1 MSVDLASEPISETER
16 QKYCV
21 EMMQRLNKQRRNEDS
36 CDLILEVGSGDDRA
50 RLKAHRNVLCAASP
64 LFYNALNT
72 EMKEKKEGVIRLEK
86 ASKGLMEDVLEYL
99 YTGHVEISE
108 RNAVDLLAMAD
119 YLIIPSISETERQQY
134 CVEMMQRLNIQRRN
148 EDSCDLILEVGSGD
162 DRARLKA
169 HRNVL
174 CAASPLFYN
183 ALNTEMKEKKEGVIR
198 LEKASKGLMEDV
210 LEYLYTGHVY
220 ISERNAVDLLAMADY
235 LIIPSLKVKSC
246 EVISQ
251 SMSHTNCLLFYY
263 VAMSYQCT
271 ELQERTRNFIFANFM
286 SVTGTDDFLELS
298 RKQVEEWI
306 SRDEIKVKS
315 EEEVFQVIV
324 KWMEE
329 RESGEH
335 EEFFQLLRHVRLMHV
350 PCNYVLSKILPH
362 PLVKGSETCT
372 AFARDSTIT
381 TSLKSSSRPPR
392 NCLKRCEDGLFTI
405 WQEKSFCY
413 LPSENK
419 WHEMS
424 NLLSKKTCSCSC
436 AVVCGKLYVSGEE
449 NRIERYDPFSNS
461 WVSLMSNTG
470 VDTYKNPALVN
481 FQGSLFVVGG
491 ETSENQ
497 LVNKV
502 QKYNPDTDLWQ
513 EVAPMSV
520 AREGV
525 CVVADERSMYA
536 IGGWSRNGIADVV
549 EKYDPQRNSWSRVA
563 STREKKAYCCGVLV
577 NSKVFLFG
585 GVKRKVPAVI
595 STLIEIYD
603 PVSDVWTSIQNTSL
617 RSIPVSAVSL
627 KGDIFV
633 VVRSKENEQK
643 VSQVK
648 IYSGDTNEWKLCAK
662 APAGAFLNSLA
673 PLKIPRD
680 ILTTCKV
687 VTQEQI
693 P

>member
-1 MSVDLASEPISETER
+1 MSVDLASEP
-16 QKYCV
+16 
-21 EMMQRLNKQRRNEDS
+21 
-36 CDLILEVGSGDDRA
+36 
-50 RLKAHRNVLCAASP
+50 
-64 LFYNALNT
+64 
-72 EMKEKKEGVIRLEK
+72 
-86 ASKGLMEDVLEYL
+86 
-99 YTGHVEISE
+99 
-108 RNAVDLLAMAD
+108 
-119 YLIIPSISETERQQY
+119 ISETERQQY

-148 EDSCDLILEVGSGD
+148 EDSCDVILEVGSGD
-162 DRARLKA
+162 DQARLKA
-169 HRNVL
+169 HRIVL
-174 CAASPLFYN
+174 CAASPFFYN
-183 ALNTEMKEKKEGVIR
+183 ALNSEMKEKKEGVIR
-198 LEKASKGLMEDV
+198 LEEAIKGLMEDI
-210 LEYLYTGHVY
+210 LEYLYTGNVY

-246 EVISQ
+246 EVITQ

-263 VAMSYQCT
+263 AAMRYQCT

-286 SVTGTDDFLELS
+286 SVTASDDFLELS

-329 RESGEH
+329 REIGEH

-350 PCNYVLSKILPH
+350 PRSYVLSNILPH

-372 AFARDSTIT
+372 AFALDSTMT

-392 NCLKRCEDGLFTI
+392 NCLKTCEDGLFTM

-419 WHEMS
+419 WHEMC
-424 NLLSKKTCSCSC
+424 NLLSKKNCYPCSS
-436 AVVCGKLYVSGEE
+436 AVVCGKLYVSVEE
-449 NRIERYDPFSNS
+449 HRIIERYDPFSNS
-461 WVSLMSNTG
+461 WVSLMSNRG
-470 VDTYKNPALVN
+470 VDTYERLALAN
-481 FQGSLFVVGG
+481 FQGSLFAVGG
-491 ETSENQ
+491 KTSDQ
-497 LVNKV
+497 VVNKV

-520 AREGV
+520 ARAGV
-525 CVVADERSMYA
+525 CVVADESSMYA
-536 IGGWSRNGIADVV
+536 IGGWSRIGVLNVV
-549 EKYDPQRNSWSRVA
+549 EKYDPQRNSWSKVA

-577 NSKVFLFG
+577 DSKVFLFG
-585 GVKRKVPAVI
+585 GVKRKVPAII

-603 PVSDVWTSIQNTSL
+603 PVSDGWTSLQNTFL
-617 RSIPVSAVSL
+617 RSIPISAVSL
-627 KGDIFV
+627 KEEIFV
-633 VVRSKENEQK
+633 LVRKKENEQ
-643 VSQVK
+643 VIHQVN
-648 IYSGDTNEWKLCAK
+648 IYHGETNEWKLCAI
-662 APAGAFLNSLA
+662 APTGVQLCSLA

-693 P
+693 V

>member
-1 MSVDLASEPISETER
+1 MMSIDLAAEP
-16 QKYCV
+16 
-21 EMMQRLNKQRRNEDS
+21 
-36 CDLILEVGSGDDRA
+36 
-50 RLKAHRNVLCAASP
+50 
-64 LFYNALNT
+64 
-72 EMKEKKEGVIRLEK
+72 
-86 ASKGLMEDVLEYL
+86 
-99 YTGHVEISE
+99 
-108 RNAVDLLAMAD
+108 
-119 YLIIPSISETERQQY
+119 ISETERQQY

-148 EDSCDLILEVGSGD
+148 EDSCDVILEVGSAD
-162 DRARLKA
+162 DQARLKA

-174 CAASPLFYN
+174 CAASPFFYN
-183 ALNTEMKEKKEGVIR
+183 ALNSEMKENKEGVIR
-198 LEKASKGLMEDV
+198 LEEASKGLMEDI

-235 LIIPSLKVKSC
+235 LIIPSLKAKSC

-263 VAMSYQCT
+263 AAMMYQCT

-286 SVTGTDDFLELS
+286 SVTASDDFLELS
-298 RKQVEEWI
+298 REHVEEWI

-329 RESGEH
+329 KERREQ
-335 EEFFQLLRHVRLMHV
+335 EEFFQLLRHVRLMHL
-350 PCNYVLSKILPH
+350 PRNYVLSNILPH

-372 AFARDSTIT
+372 GFVRDSTMT
-381 TSLKSSSRPPR
+381 TGLKSSARPPR

-405 WQEKSFCY
+405 WQEKFFCY

-419 WHEMS
+419 WHEMC
-424 NLLSKKTCSCSC
+424 NLFAKKNSCPCSS

-449 NRIERYDPFSNS
+449 NRIIERYDPFSNS
-461 WVSLMSNTG
+461 WSSLIYNKG
-470 VDTYKNPALVN
+470 VDTYERPALVN

-491 ETSENQ
+491 KTSENQ
-497 LVNKV
+497 VVDKV

-520 AREGV
+520 ARVGL
-525 CVVADERSMYA
+525 CVVADESSMYA
-536 IGGWSRNGIADVV
+536 IGGLSWFGGLNVV

-563 STREKKAYCCGVLV
+563 STREKKIHCCGVLV

-585 GVKRKVPAVI
+585 GVKRKVPAIPVI
-595 STLIEIYD
+595 STLTEIYD
-603 PVSDVWTSIQNTSL
+603 PVSDVWTSVQNTSL
-617 RSIPVSAVSL
+617 RTIPISAVSL

-633 VVRSKENEQK
+633 VVRSKENEQI

-648 IYSGDTNEWKLCAK
+648 IYNGDTNEWKLCAK
-662 APAGAFLNSLA
+662 APAGAYLYSLA
-673 PLKIPRD
+673 PSKIPRD

-687 VTQEQI
+687 VT
-693 P
+693 

>member
-1 MSVDLASEPISETER
+1 MSVASEP
-16 QKYCV
+16 
-21 EMMQRLNKQRRNEDS
+21 
-36 CDLILEVGSGDDRA
+36 
-50 RLKAHRNVLCAASP
+50 
-64 LFYNALNT
+64 
-72 EMKEKKEGVIRLEK
+72 
-86 ASKGLMEDVLEYL
+86 
-99 YTGHVEISE
+99 
-108 RNAVDLLAMAD
+108 
-119 YLIIPSISETERQQY
+119 ISETERQQY

-162 DRARLKA
+162 DQARLKA

-174 CAASPLFYN
+174 CAASPFFYN

-198 LEKASKGLMEDV
+198 LEEASKGLMEDI
-210 LEYLYTGHVY
+210 LEYLYTGHVE
-220 ISERNAVDLLAMADY
+220 ISERNAVDFLAMADY
-235 LIIPSLKVKSC
+235 LIIPSLKAKSC

-263 VAMSYQCT
+263 AAMSYQCT

-286 SVTGTDDFLELS
+286 SVTGTEDFLELS

-306 SRDEIKVKS
+306 SSDEIKVKS

-329 RESGEH
+329 SEIGEH

-350 PCNYVLSKILPH
+350 PRSYVLSNILTH

-372 AFARDSTIT
+372 AFALDSTMT

-392 NCLKRCEDGLFTI
+392 NCLKTCEDGLFTI

-419 WHEMS
+419 WHEMC
-424 NLLSKKTCSCSC
+424 NLLSKKNCYPCSS
-436 AVVCGKLYVSGEE
+436 AVVSGKLYVSVQEH
-449 NRIERYDPFSNS
+449 RIIERYDPFSNS
-461 WVSLMSNTG
+461 WVSLMSNRG
-470 VDTYKNPALVN
+470 VDTYERPALAN
-481 FQGSLFVVGG
+481 FQGSLFAVGG
-491 ETSENQ
+491 KTSENQ
-497 LVNKV
+497 VVNKV
-502 QKYNPDTDLWQ
+502 QKYNPDTDLWL

-520 AREGV
+520 ARAGV
-525 CVVADERSMYA
+525 CVVADESSMYA
-536 IGGWSRNGIADVV
+536 IGGWSRIGVLNVV
-549 EKYDPQRNSWSRVA
+549 EKYDPQRNSWSKVA

-577 NSKVFLFG
+577 DSKVFLFG
-585 GVKRKVPAVI
+585 GVKRKVPAII

-603 PVSDVWTSIQNTSL
+603 PVSDGWTSVQNTFL
-617 RSIPVSAVSL
+617 RSIPISAVSL
-627 KGDIFV
+627 KEEIFV
-633 VVRSKENEQK
+633 LVRKKENER
-643 VSQVK
+643 VIHQVN
-648 IYSGDTNEWKLCAK
+648 IYHGETNEWKLCAI
-662 APAGAFLNSLA
+662 APTGVQLCSLA

>member
-1 MSVDLASEPISETER
+1 MSVDLASEP
-16 QKYCV
+16 
-21 EMMQRLNKQRRNEDS
+21 
-36 CDLILEVGSGDDRA
+36 
-50 RLKAHRNVLCAASP
+50 
-64 LFYNALNT
+64 
-72 EMKEKKEGVIRLEK
+72 
-86 ASKGLMEDVLEYL
+86 
-99 YTGHVEISE
+99 
-108 RNAVDLLAMAD
+108 
-119 YLIIPSISETERQQY
+119 ISETERQQY

-148 EDSCDLILEVGSGD
+148 EDSCDVILEVGSGD

-174 CAASPLFYN
+174 CAASPFFYN

-198 LEKASKGLMEDV
+198 LEEASKGLMEDI
-210 LEYLYTGHVY
+210 LEYLYTGHAE

-246 EVISQ
+246 EVITQ
-251 SMSHTNCLLFYY
+251 SMSHTNCLLFHYA
-263 VAMSYQCT
+263 AMRYQCT
-271 ELQERTRNFIFANFM
+271 GLQERTRNFIFANFM

-315 EEEVFQVIV
+315 EEEVFQVLV

-329 RESGEH
+329 REIGEH

-350 PCNYVLSKILPH
+350 PHSYVLSNILPH

-372 AFARDSTIT
+372 AFALDSTMT

-392 NCLKRCEDGLFTI
+392 NCLKTCEDGLFTI

-419 WHEMS
+419 WHEMC
-424 NLLSKKTCSCSC
+424 NLLSETKFPPSSSAFCS
-436 AVVCGKLYVSGEE
+436 KLYVSGEE
-449 NRIERYDPFSNS
+449 IERYDPFSNS
-461 WVSLMSNTG
+461 WVSLMYNRG
-470 VDTYKNPALVN
+470 VDKYKRPALVT
-481 FQGSLFVVGG
+481 FQGFLFVVGG
-491 ETSENQ
+491 KTSENQ
-497 LVNKV
+497 VVDKV

-520 AREGV
+520 ARIGV

-536 IGGWSRNGIADVV
+536 IGGWSRNGVVDVV

-563 STREKKAYCCGVLV
+563 STREKKMYCCGVLV

-585 GVKRKVPAVI
+585 GVKSTAPTVT
-595 STLIEIYD
+595 STLTEVYD
-603 PVSDVWTSIQNTSL
+603 PVSDVWTSVQYTPL
-617 RSIPVSAVSL
+617 RSIPVCAVSL

-633 VVRSKENEQK
+633 LVLSRENDQL
-643 VSQVK
+643 VFQVN
-648 IYSGDTNEWKLCAK
+648 IYNGDTNEWKLCAN
-662 APAGAFLNSLA
+662 APTGVQLFSLA

-680 ILTTCKV
+680 ILTACKV
-687 VTQEQI
+687 VT
-693 P
+693 

>member
-1 MSVDLASEPISETER
+1 MSVALAPEP
-16 QKYCV
+16 
-21 EMMQRLNKQRRNEDS
+21 
-36 CDLILEVGSGDDRA
+36 
-50 RLKAHRNVLCAASP
+50 
-64 LFYNALNT
+64 
-72 EMKEKKEGVIRLEK
+72 
-86 ASKGLMEDVLEYL
+86 
-99 YTGHVEISE
+99 
-108 RNAVDLLAMAD
+108 
-119 YLIIPSISETERQQY
+119 ISETERQQY

-162 DRARLKA
+162 DQARLKA

-174 CAASPLFYN
+174 CAASPFFYN

-198 LEKASKGLMEDV
+198 LEEASKGLMEDI

-235 LIIPSLKVKSC
+235 LNIPSLKVKSC
-246 EVISQ
+246 EVMSQ

-263 VAMSYQCT
+263 AAMSYQCT

-350 PCNYVLSKILPH
+350 PRNYVLSNILPH

-449 NRIERYDPFSNS
+449 NRIIERYDPFSNS

-470 VDTYKNPALVN
+470 V
-481 FQGSLFVVGG
+481 
-491 ETSENQ
+491 ET
-497 LVNKV
+497 
-502 QKYNPDTDLWQ
+502 
-513 EVAPMSV
+513 
-520 AREGV
+520 
-525 CVVADERSMYA
+525 
-536 IGGWSRNGIADVV
+536 
-549 EKYDPQRNSWSRVA
+549 
-563 STREKKAYCCGVLV
+563 
-577 NSKVFLFG
+577 
-585 GVKRKVPAVI
+585 
-595 STLIEIYD
+595 
-603 PVSDVWTSIQNTSL
+603 
-617 RSIPVSAVSL
+617 
-627 KGDIFV
+627 
-633 VVRSKENEQK
+633 
-643 VSQVK
+643 
-648 IYSGDTNEWKLCAK
+648 
-662 APAGAFLNSLA
+662 
-673 PLKIPRD
+673 
-680 ILTTCKV
+680 
-687 VTQEQI
+687 
-693 P
+693 

>member
-1 MSVDLASEPISETER
+1 MSVDLASEP
-16 QKYCV
+16 
-21 EMMQRLNKQRRNEDS
+21 
-36 CDLILEVGSGDDRA
+36 
-50 RLKAHRNVLCAASP
+50 
-64 LFYNALNT
+64 
-72 EMKEKKEGVIRLEK
+72 
-86 ASKGLMEDVLEYL
+86 
-99 YTGHVEISE
+99 
-108 RNAVDLLAMAD
+108 
-119 YLIIPSISETERQQY
+119 ISETERQQY

-148 EDSCDLILEVGSGD
+148 EDSCDVILEVGSGD
-162 DRARLKA
+162 DQARLKA
-169 HRNVL
+169 HRIVL
-174 CAASPLFYN
+174 CAASPFFYN
-183 ALNTEMKEKKEGVIR
+183 ALNSEMKEKKEGVIR
-198 LEKASKGLMEDV
+198 LEEAIKGLMEDI
-210 LEYLYTGHVY
+210 LEYLYTGNVY

-246 EVISQ
+246 EVITQ

-263 VAMSYQCT
+263 AAMRYQCT

-286 SVTGTDDFLELS
+286 SVTASDDFLELS

-329 RESGEH
+329 REIGEH

-350 PCNYVLSKILPH
+350 PRSYVLSNILPH

-372 AFARDSTIT
+372 AFALDSTMT

-392 NCLKRCEDGLFTI
+392 NCLKTCEDGLFTM

-419 WHEMS
+419 WHEMC
-424 NLLSKKTCSCSC
+424 NLLSKKNCYPCSS
-436 AVVCGKLYVSGEE
+436 AVVCGKLYVSVEE
-449 NRIERYDPFSNS
+449 HRIIERYDPFSNS
-461 WVSLMSNTG
+461 WVSLMSNRG
-470 VDTYKNPALVN
+470 VDTYERLALAN
-481 FQGSLFVVGG
+481 FQGSLFAVGG
-491 ETSENQ
+491 KTSDQ
-497 LVNKV
+497 VVNKV

-520 AREGV
+520 ARAGV
-525 CVVADERSMYA
+525 CVVADESSMYA
-536 IGGWSRNGIADVV
+536 IGGWSRIGVLNVV
-549 EKYDPQRNSWSRVA
+549 EKYDPQRNSWSKVA

-577 NSKVFLFG
+577 DSKVFLFG
-585 GVKRKVPAVI
+585 GVKRKVPAII

-603 PVSDVWTSIQNTSL
+603 PVSDGWTSLQNTFL
-617 RSIPVSAVSL
+617 RSIPISAVSL
-627 KGDIFV
+627 KEEIFV
-633 VVRSKENEQK
+633 LVRKKENER
-643 VSQVK
+643 VIHQVN
-648 IYSGDTNEWKLCAK
+648 IYHGETNEWKLCAI
-662 APAGAFLNSLA
+662 APTGVQLCSLA

-693 P
+693 V

>member
-1 MSVDLASEPISETER
+1 MSVDLASEP
-16 QKYCV
+16 
-21 EMMQRLNKQRRNEDS
+21 
-36 CDLILEVGSGDDRA
+36 
-50 RLKAHRNVLCAASP
+50 
-64 LFYNALNT
+64 
-72 EMKEKKEGVIRLEK
+72 
-86 ASKGLMEDVLEYL
+86 
-99 YTGHVEISE
+99 
-108 RNAVDLLAMAD
+108 
-119 YLIIPSISETERQQY
+119 ISETERQQY

-162 DRARLKA
+162 DQARLKA

-198 LEKASKGLMEDV
+198 LEEASKGLMEDI
-210 LEYLYTGHVY
+210 LEYLYTGHVD

-263 VAMSYQCT
+263 AAMRYQCT

-329 RESGEH
+329 REIGEH

-350 PCNYVLSKILPH
+350 PRSYVLSNILPH

-372 AFARDSTIT
+372 AFALDSTMT

-392 NCLKRCEDGLFTI
+392 NCLKTCEDGLFTM

-419 WHEMS
+419 WHEMC
-424 NLLSKKTCSCSC
+424 NLLSKKNCYPCSS
-436 AVVCGKLYVSGEE
+436 AVVCGKLYVSVEE
-449 NRIERYDPFSNS
+449 HRIIERYDPFSNS
-461 WVSLMSNTG
+461 WVSLMSNRG
-470 VDTYKNPALVN
+470 VDTYERLALAN
-481 FQGSLFVVGG
+481 FQGSLFAVGG
-491 ETSENQ
+491 KTSDQ
-497 LVNKV
+497 VVNKV

-520 AREGV
+520 ARAGV
-525 CVVADERSMYA
+525 CVVADESSMYA
-536 IGGWSRNGIADVV
+536 IGGWSRIGVLNVV
-549 EKYDPQRNSWSRVA
+549 EKYDPQRNSWSKVA

-577 NSKVFLFG
+577 DSKVFLFG
-585 GVKRKVPAVI
+585 GVKRKVPAII

-603 PVSDVWTSIQNTSL
+603 PVSDGWTSLQNTFL
-617 RSIPVSAVSL
+617 RSIPISAVSL
-627 KGDIFV
+627 KEEIFV
-633 VVRSKENEQK
+633 LVRKKENEQ
-643 VSQVK
+643 VIHQVN
-648 IYSGDTNEWKLCAK
+648 IYHGETNEWKLCAI
-662 APAGAFLNSLA
+662 APTGVQLCSLA

-693 P
+693 V

>member
-1 MSVDLASEPISETER
+1 MSVDSAAEP
-16 QKYCV
+16 
-21 EMMQRLNKQRRNEDS
+21 
-36 CDLILEVGSGDDRA
+36 
-50 RLKAHRNVLCAASP
+50 
-64 LFYNALNT
+64 
-72 EMKEKKEGVIRLEK
+72 
-86 ASKGLMEDVLEYL
+86 
-99 YTGHVEISE
+99 
-108 RNAVDLLAMAD
+108 
-119 YLIIPSISETERQQY
+119 ISETERQQY

-162 DRARLKA
+162 DQARLKA

-174 CAASPLFYN
+174 CAASPFFYN

-198 LEKASKGLMEDV
+198 LEEASKGLMEDI

-263 VAMSYQCT
+263 AAMSYQCT

-306 SRDEIKVKS
+306 SSDEIKVKS
-315 EEEVFQVIV
+315 EEDVFQVIV
-324 KWMEE
+324 RWMEE
-329 RESGEH
+329 REIGER
-335 EEFFQLLRHVRLMHV
+335 EEFFQLLRHVRFMHV
-350 PCNYVLSKILPH
+350 PRSYVLSNILPH

-372 AFARDSTIT
+372 AFALDSTMT

-392 NCLKRCEDGLFTI
+392 NCLKTCEDGLFTM

-419 WHEMS
+419 WHEMC
-424 NLLSKKTCSCSC
+424 NLLSKKNCYPCSS
-436 AVVCGKLYVSGEE
+436 AVVCGKLYVSVEE
-449 NRIERYDPFSNS
+449 HRIIERYDPFSNS
-461 WVSLMSNTG
+461 WVSLMSNRG
-470 VDTYKNPALVN
+470 LDTYERLALAN
-481 FQGSLFVVGG
+481 FQGSLFAVGG
-491 ETSENQ
+491 KTSDQ
-497 LVNKV
+497 VVNKV

-520 AREGV
+520 ARAGV
-525 CVVADERSMYA
+525 CVVADESSMYA
-536 IGGWSRNGIADVV
+536 IGGWSRIGVLNVV
-549 EKYDPQRNSWSRVA
+549 EKYDPQRNSWSKVA

-585 GVKRKVPAVI
+585 GVKRKVPAII
-595 STLIEIYD
+595 STLTEIYD
-603 PVSDVWTSIQNTSL
+603 PVSDGWTSLQNTFL
-617 RSIPVSAVSL
+617 RSIPISAVSL
-627 KGDIFV
+627 KEEIFV
-633 VVRSKENEQK
+633 LVRKKENER
-643 VSQVK
+643 VIHQVN
-648 IYSGDTNEWKLCAK
+648 IYHGETNEWKLCAI
-662 APAGAFLNSLA
+662 APTGVQLCSLA

-693 P
+693 L

>member
-1 MSVDLASEPISETER
+1 MSVDSAAEP
-16 QKYCV
+16 
-21 EMMQRLNKQRRNEDS
+21 
-36 CDLILEVGSGDDRA
+36 
-50 RLKAHRNVLCAASP
+50 
-64 LFYNALNT
+64 
-72 EMKEKKEGVIRLEK
+72 
-86 ASKGLMEDVLEYL
+86 
-99 YTGHVEISE
+99 
-108 RNAVDLLAMAD
+108 
-119 YLIIPSISETERQQY
+119 ISETERQQY

-174 CAASPLFYN
+174 CAASPFFYN

-198 LEKASKGLMEDV
+198 LEEASKGLMEDI
-210 LEYLYTGHVY
+210 LEYLYTGHVE

-263 VAMSYQCT
+263 AAMSYQCT
-271 ELQERTRNFIFANFM
+271 ELQERTRNFILANFM

-329 RESGEH
+329 REIGEH

-350 PCNYVLSKILPH
+350 PRSYVLSNILPH

-372 AFARDSTIT
+372 AFALDSTMT

-392 NCLKRCEDGLFTI
+392 NCLKTCEDGLFTM

-419 WHEMS
+419 WHEMC
-424 NLLSKKTCSCSC
+424 NLLSKKNCYPCSS
-436 AVVCGKLYVSGEE
+436 AVVCGKLYVSVEE
-449 NRIERYDPFSNS
+449 HRIIERYDPFSNS
-461 WVSLMSNTG
+461 WVSLMSNRG
-470 VDTYKNPALVN
+470 LDTYERLALAN
-481 FQGSLFVVGG
+481 FQGSLFAVGG
-491 ETSENQ
+491 KTSDQ
-497 LVNKV
+497 VVNKV

-520 AREGV
+520 ARAGV
-525 CVVADERSMYA
+525 CVVADESSMYA
-536 IGGWSRNGIADVV
+536 IGGWSRIGVLNVV
-549 EKYDPQRNSWSRVA
+549 EKYDPQRNSWSKVA

-585 GVKRKVPAVI
+585 GVKRKVPAII
-595 STLIEIYD
+595 STLTEIYD
-603 PVSDVWTSIQNTSL
+603 PVSDGWTSLQNTFL
-617 RSIPVSAVSL
+617 RSIPISAVSL
-627 KGDIFV
+627 KEEIFV
-633 VVRSKENEQK
+633 LVRKKENER
-643 VSQVK
+643 VIHQVN
-648 IYSGDTNEWKLCAK
+648 IYHGETNEWKLCAI
-662 APAGAFLNSLA
+662 APTGVQLCSLA

-693 P
+693 L

>member
-16 QKYCV
+16 QK
-21 EMMQRLNKQRRNEDS
+21 
-36 CDLILEVGSGDDRA
+36 
-50 RLKAHRNVLCAASP
+50 
-64 LFYNALNT
+64 
-72 EMKEKKEGVIRLEK
+72 
-86 ASKGLMEDVLEYL
+86 
-99 YTGHVEISE
+99 
-108 RNAVDLLAMAD
+108 
-119 YLIIPSISETERQQY
+119 Y

-174 CAASPLFYN
+174 CAASPFFYN

-198 LEKASKGLMEDV
+198 LEEASKGLMEDI
-210 LEYLYTGHVY
+210 LEYLYTGNVY

-246 EVISQ
+246 EVITQ
-251 SMSHTNCLLFYY
+251 SMCHTNCLLFYY
-263 VAMSYQCT
+263 AAMRYQCT
-271 ELQERTRNFIFANFM
+271 GLQERTRNFIFANFM

-329 RESGEH
+329 REIGEH

-350 PCNYVLSKILPH
+350 PRSYVLSNILPH

-372 AFARDSTIT
+372 AFALDSTMT

-392 NCLKRCEDGLFTI
+392 NCLKTCEDGLFTM

-419 WHEMS
+419 WHEMC
-424 NLLSKKTCSCSC
+424 NLLSKKNCYPCSS
-436 AVVCGKLYVSGEE
+436 AVVCGKLYVSVEE
-449 NRIERYDPFSNS
+449 HRIIERYDPFSNS
-461 WVSLMSNTG
+461 WVSLMSNRG
-470 VDTYKNPALVN
+470 VDTYERLALAN
-481 FQGSLFVVGG
+481 FQGSLFAVGG
-491 ETSENQ
+491 KTSDQ
-497 LVNKV
+497 VVNKV

-520 AREGV
+520 ARAGV
-525 CVVADERSMYA
+525 CVVADESSMYA
-536 IGGWSRNGIADVV
+536 IGGWSRIGVLNVV
-549 EKYDPQRNSWSRVA
+549 EKYDPQRNSWSKVA

-577 NSKVFLFG
+577 DSKVFLFG
-585 GVKRKVPAVI
+585 GVKRKVPAII

-603 PVSDVWTSIQNTSL
+603 PVSDGWTSVQNTFL
-617 RSIPVSAVSL
+617 RSIPISAVSL
-627 KGDIFV
+627 KEEIFV
-633 VVRSKENEQK
+633 LVRKKENER
-643 VSQVK
+643 VIHQVN
-648 IYSGDTNEWKLCAK
+648 IYHGETNEWKLCAI
-662 APAGAFLNSLA
+662 APTGVQLCSLA

>member
-1 MSVDLASEPISETER
+1 MSVDLAAEP
-16 QKYCV
+16 
-21 EMMQRLNKQRRNEDS
+21 
-36 CDLILEVGSGDDRA
+36 
-50 RLKAHRNVLCAASP
+50 
-64 LFYNALNT
+64 
-72 EMKEKKEGVIRLEK
+72 
-86 ASKGLMEDVLEYL
+86 
-99 YTGHVEISE
+99 
-108 RNAVDLLAMAD
+108 
-119 YLIIPSISETERQQY
+119 ISETERQQY

-174 CAASPLFYN
+174 CAASPFFYN

-198 LEKASKGLMEDV
+198 LEEASKGLMEDI
-210 LEYLYTGHVY
+210 LEYLYTGNVY

-246 EVISQ
+246 EVITQ

-263 VAMSYQCT
+263 AAMRYQCT
-271 ELQERTRNFIFANFM
+271 GLQERTRNFIFANFM

-324 KWMEE
+324 KWMEG
-329 RESGEH
+329 REIGEH
-335 EEFFQLLRHVRLMHV
+335 KEFFQLLRHVRLMHV
-350 PCNYVLSKILPH
+350 PRNYVLSNILPH

-372 AFARDSTIT
+372 AFALDSTMT

-392 NCLKRCEDGLFTI
+392 NCLKTCEDGLFTI

-419 WHEMS
+419 WHEMC
-424 NLLSKKTCSCSC
+424 NLLSKKNCYPCSS
-436 AVVCGKLYVSGEE
+436 AVVCGKLYVSVKE
-449 NRIERYDPFSNS
+449 NRVIERYDPFSNS

-491 ETSENQ
+491 KTSENQ
-497 LVNKV
+497 VVNKV

-520 AREGV
+520 ARTGV
-525 CVVADERSMYA
+525 CVVADESSMYA
-536 IGGWSRNGIADVV
+536 IGGWSQNGVADVV

-563 STREKKAYCCGVLV
+563 STREKKMYCCGVLV

-585 GVKRKVPAVI
+585 GVTRKAPAI
-595 STLIEIYD
+595 LSTLIEIYD
-603 PVSDVWTSIQNTSL
+603 PVSDGWTSVQNTSF
-617 RSIPVSAVSL
+617 RSIPISAVSL
-627 KGDIFV
+627 KEEIFV
-633 VVRSKENEQK
+633 LVWKKENER
-643 VSQVK
+643 VIRQVN
-648 IYSGDTNEWKLCAK
+648 IYHGDTNEWKLCAI
-662 APAGAFLNSLA
+662 APTGTQLCSLA

>member
-1 MSVDLASEPISETER
+1 MSIDLASEP
-16 QKYCV
+16 
-21 EMMQRLNKQRRNEDS
+21 
-36 CDLILEVGSGDDRA
+36 
-50 RLKAHRNVLCAASP
+50 
-64 LFYNALNT
+64 
-72 EMKEKKEGVIRLEK
+72 
-86 ASKGLMEDVLEYL
+86 
-99 YTGHVEISE
+99 
-108 RNAVDLLAMAD
+108 
-119 YLIIPSISETERQQY
+119 ISETERQQY

-174 CAASPLFYN
+174 CAASPFFYN

-198 LEKASKGLMEDV
+198 IEEASKGLMEDI
-210 LEYLYTGHVY
+210 LEYLYTGNVY

-246 EVISQ
+246 EVITQ

-263 VAMSYQCT
+263 AAMSYQCT

-329 RESGEH
+329 REIGEH

-350 PCNYVLSKILPH
+350 LRSYVLSNILPH

-372 AFARDSTIT
+372 AFALDSTMT

-392 NCLKRCEDGLFTI
+392 NCLKTCEDGLFTM

-419 WHEMS
+419 WHEMC
-424 NLLSKKTCSCSC
+424 NLLSKKNCYPCSS
-436 AVVCGKLYVSGEE
+436 AVVCGKLYVSVEE
-449 NRIERYDPFSNS
+449 HRIIERYDPFSNS
-461 WVSLMSNTG
+461 WVSLMSNRG
-470 VDTYKNPALVN
+470 VDTYERPALAN
-481 FQGSLFVVGG
+481 FQGSLFAVGG
-491 ETSENQ
+491 KTSDQ
-497 LVNKV
+497 VVNKV
-502 QKYNPDTDLWQ
+502 QKYNPDTDLWL

-520 AREGV
+520 ARAGV
-525 CVVADERSMYA
+525 CVVADESSMYA
-536 IGGWSRNGIADVV
+536 IGGWSRIGVLNVV
-549 EKYDPQRNSWSRVA
+549 EKYDPQRNSWSKVA

-577 NSKVFLFG
+577 DSKVFLFG
-585 GVKRKVPAVI
+585 GVKRKVPAII

-603 PVSDVWTSIQNTSL
+603 PVSDGWTSVQNTFL
-617 RSIPVSAVSL
+617 RSIPISAVSL
-627 KGDIFV
+627 KEEIFV
-633 VVRSKENEQK
+633 LVRKKENER
-643 VSQVK
+643 VIHQVN
-648 IYSGDTNEWKLCAK
+648 IYHGETNEWKLCAI
-662 APAGAFLNSLA
+662 APTGVQLCSLA

>member
-1 MSVDLASEPISETER
+1 MSIDLAAEP
-16 QKYCV
+16 
-21 EMMQRLNKQRRNEDS
+21 
-36 CDLILEVGSGDDRA
+36 
-50 RLKAHRNVLCAASP
+50 
-64 LFYNALNT
+64 
-72 EMKEKKEGVIRLEK
+72 
-86 ASKGLMEDVLEYL
+86 
-99 YTGHVEISE
+99 
-108 RNAVDLLAMAD
+108 
-119 YLIIPSISETERQQY
+119 ISETERQQY

-162 DRARLKA
+162 DQARLKA

-174 CAASPLFYN
+174 CAASPFFYN
-183 ALNTEMKEKKEGVIR
+183 ALNSEMKEKKEGVIR
-198 LEKASKGLMEDV
+198 LEEASKGLMEDI
-210 LEYLYTGHVY
+210 LEYLYTGHVE
-220 ISERNAVDLLAMADY
+220 IGERNAVDLLAMADY

-246 EVISQ
+246 EVITQ

-263 VAMSYQCT
+263 AAMRYQCT
-271 ELQERTRNFIFANFM
+271 GLQERTRNFIFANFM

-306 SRDEIKVKS
+306 SSDEIKVKS

-329 RESGEH
+329 REIGEH
-335 EEFFQLLRHVRLMHV
+335 DEFFQLLRHVRLMHL
-350 PCNYVLSKILPH
+350 PRDYVLSNILPH

-372 AFARDSTIT
+372 AFALDSTMT
-381 TSLKSSSRPPR
+381 TSLKSSDRPPR
-392 NCLKRCEDGLFTI
+392 NCLKTCEDCLFTI

-419 WHEMS
+419 WHEMC
-424 NLLSKKTCSCSC
+424 NLLSKKNCYPHSS
-436 AVVCGKLYVSGEE
+436 AVVCGKLYVSVEE
-449 NRIERYDPFSNS
+449 NRIIERYDPFSNS
-461 WVSLMSNTG
+461 WVSLMSNRG
-470 VDTYKNPALVN
+470 VDAYERSALVN

-491 ETSENQ
+491 KTSENQ
-497 LVNKV
+497 VVNKV

-513 EVAPMSV
+513 EEAPMSV
-520 AREGV
+520 ARAGV
-525 CVVADERSMYA
+525 CVVADESSMYA
-536 IGGWSRNGIADVV
+536 IGGWSRIGVLNVV

-585 GVKRKVPAVI
+585 GVKRKVPFII

-603 PVSDVWTSIQNTSL
+603 PVSDGWTSVQNTSL
-617 RSIPVSAVSL
+617 RSIPISAVSL
-627 KGDIFV
+627 KEEIFV
-633 VVRSKENEQK
+633 LVRKKENER
-643 VSQVK
+643 VVCQVN
-648 IYSGDTNEWKLCAK
+648 IYHGDTNEWKLCAI
-662 APAGAFLNSLA
+662 APTGTQLCSLA

>member
-1 MSVDLASEPISETER
+1 MSVDLASEP
-16 QKYCV
+16 
-21 EMMQRLNKQRRNEDS
+21 
-36 CDLILEVGSGDDRA
+36 
-50 RLKAHRNVLCAASP
+50 
-64 LFYNALNT
+64 
-72 EMKEKKEGVIRLEK
+72 
-86 ASKGLMEDVLEYL
+86 
-99 YTGHVEISE
+99 
-108 RNAVDLLAMAD
+108 
-119 YLIIPSISETERQQY
+119 ISETERQQY

-162 DRARLKA
+162 DQARLKA

-174 CAASPLFYN
+174 CAASPFFYN

-198 LEKASKGLMEDV
+198 LEEASKGLMEDI

-246 EVISQ
+246 EVITQ

-263 VAMSYQCT
+263 AAMRYQCT

-329 RESGEH
+329 REIGEH

-350 PCNYVLSKILPH
+350 PRSYVLSNILPH

-372 AFARDSTIT
+372 AFALDSTMT

-392 NCLKRCEDGLFTI
+392 NCLKTCEDGLFTM

-419 WHEMS
+419 WHEMC
-424 NLLSKKTCSCSC
+424 NLLSKKNCYPCSS
-436 AVVCGKLYVSGEE
+436 AVVCGKLYVSVEE
-449 NRIERYDPFSNS
+449 HRIIERYDPFSNS
-461 WVSLMSNTG
+461 WVSLMSNRG
-470 VDTYKNPALVN
+470 VDTYERLALAN
-481 FQGSLFVVGG
+481 FQGSLFAVGG
-491 ETSENQ
+491 KTSDQ
-497 LVNKV
+497 VVNKV

-520 AREGV
+520 ARAGV
-525 CVVADERSMYA
+525 CVVADESSMYA
-536 IGGWSRNGIADVV
+536 IGGWSRIGVLNVV
-549 EKYDPQRNSWSRVA
+549 EKYDPQRNSWSKVA

-577 NSKVFLFG
+577 DSKVFLFG
-585 GVKRKVPAVI
+585 GVKRKVPAII

-603 PVSDVWTSIQNTSL
+603 PVSDGWTSLQNTFL
-617 RSIPVSAVSL
+617 RSIPISAVSL
-627 KGDIFV
+627 KEEIFV
-633 VVRSKENEQK
+633 LVRKKENEQ
-643 VSQVK
+643 VIHQVN
-648 IYSGDTNEWKLCAK
+648 IYHGETNEWKLCAI
-662 APAGAFLNSLA
+662 APTGVQLCSLA

-693 P
+693 V